1 MGLFR
6 FLKPV
11 SSAPVA
17 RERLQIL
24 LEYERRMVSQ
34 TSLITTLKEEILAV
48 VSRHVAIDP
57 ERIHVSVDR
66 GDGFSTLAVGVQI
79 PNNRNNTTDEL
90 VQAVYTELKRLAAA
104 QLAGERPG
112 HTLQPTAL
120 VHEAYLRLA
129 QRTAGWGKPH
139 RPSMCAGNSH
149 HKHFQ
154 SDGQVA
160 LGGRTSNSVK
170 ILPARGISNRTHNRH
185 IPLTTPILRTGSRE
199 LRFMAIAHAD
209 PLLHIGQYA
218 Q

>member
-1 MGLFR
+1 MSFFR

-79 PNNRNNTTDEL
+79 PNNRNSTTDEMI
-90 VQAVYTELKRLAAA
+90 QGGA
-104 QLAGERPG
+104 
-112 HTLQPTAL
+112 PTA
-120 VHEAYLRLA
+120 
-129 QRTAGWGKPH
+129 P
-139 RPSMCAGNSH
+139 
-149 HKHFQ
+149 
-154 SDGQVA
+154 
-160 LGGRTSNSVK
+160 
-170 ILPARGISNRTHNRH
+170 
-185 IPLTTPILRTGSRE
+185 
-199 LRFMAIAHAD
+199 MA
-209 PLLHIGQYA
+209 
-218 Q
+218 